1 LAHAA
6 GAPDVRCRF
15 QAPLVVDGDRRI
27 RVHGSFN
34 PARVTCSTAN
44 VELKGTR
51 RQYVLGQ
58 VARADEDEIELRP
71 LAIATRLL
79 APPEASGMS
88 ECAWETFPTWQR
100 VDVRDVEQFSGIDFN
115 VRDGVLELMR
125 TVPEAVVKDSIAAL
139 VGRPTVPKDWGGE
152 QSDLCTTRLGIAG
165 RSPTAAFVLKGP
177 AGVDMEADDHC
188 HAW

>member
-1 LAHAA
+1 
-6 GAPDVRCRF
+6 V
-15 QAPLVVDGDRRI
+15 
-27 RVHGSFN
+27 
-34 PARVTCSTAN
+34 
-44 VELKGTR
+44 
-51 RQYVLGQ
+51 
-58 VARADEDEIELRP
+58 DEDEIELRP

-115 VRDGVLELMR
+115 VRDGALELMR